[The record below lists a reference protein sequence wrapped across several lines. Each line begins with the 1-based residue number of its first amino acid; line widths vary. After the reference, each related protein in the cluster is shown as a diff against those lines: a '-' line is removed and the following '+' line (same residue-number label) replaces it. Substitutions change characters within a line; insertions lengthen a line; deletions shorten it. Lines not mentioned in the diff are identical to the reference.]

1 MLFSPQSPASVSI
14 WGWLSAPISTPHHH
28 LWPQDASLDSPD
40 RWFCSVASSHS
51 SLASSSSCLWLW
63 MMESFVYF
71 LWAFLVF
78 VVSTILNLDM
88 ESPQTPFHLDPSPDS
103 RLWCLLSISTLY
115 IRGSLLILVGTR
127 VLLIVF
133 SICRADCVSHW
144 QPNSLNYS
152 WQPQN
157 CNVWLLWS
165 SMTSRNAH
173 ESSDSY
179 DTYEMEKA
187 SCFGKWQKH
196 SFTYWVFPQLYIE
209 AI

>member
-78 VVSTILNLDM
+78 VVSTTLNLDM

-144 QPNSLNYS
+144 QPNSLNYL

-157 CNVWLLWS
+157 CNVWPHGHPWHLEMPMSHLTA
-165 SMTSRNAH
+165 MTHMRWRKQAVLVNDKDIH
-173 ESSDSY
+173 LPIESSLSY
-179 DTYEMEKA
+179 
-187 SCFGKWQKH
+187 
-196 SFTYWVFPQLYIE
+196 I
-209 AI
+209 